1 MFQPKK
7 LKCDIE
13 TVQSNISHNYSK
25 MSVKAQKVK
34 NLLDTGILLKSK
46 QCQELLISSLHKQQI
61 NIKRHI
67 AQLLNYE
74 HMLEQCAKSPT
85 SFLRFIKGT
94 NLPQTE
100 DTPHLA
106 QRWLIL
112 LPQEINVEA
121 LVELL
126 SEIKIVERGQRK
138 LQDGKLL
145 LSLMPTPVLQKSH
158 TVSNLEGCL
167 HLSCMTPDQVWVND
181 RNTLL
186 LRDTRSGDT
195 LKCIN
200 NLPDFSFING
210 IHTGTNNCDMIYID
224 RDSNVNKVSKYRK
237 QISILIGKDTASLW
251 RPWCVYCSL
260 STGDLF
266 VGMVRTGEGKIV
278 RYKTDIQI
286 TQTIQMDGNRK
297 LYSFPCYVTENGN
310 GDVVV
315 SDTWNGVVVTDCKG
329 RHRFTYTGPP
339 SGAGLRPVG
348 ICTDAF
354 SHILVC
360 DANTNTI
367 QMIDRDGNFQSS
379 LLTGPQNSIN
389 PNSLSY
395 ETSTHTLWVGSWDN
409 NTLFMYRY
417 INRTPL

>member
-1 MFQPKK
+1 M
-7 LKCDIE
+7 
-13 TVQSNISHNYSK
+13 
-25 MSVKAQKVK
+25 
-34 NLLDTGILLKSK
+34 
-46 QCQELLISSLHKQQI
+46 
-61 NIKRHI
+61 
-67 AQLLNYE
+67 
-74 HMLEQCAKSPT
+74 
-85 SFLRFIKGT
+85 
-94 NLPQTE
+94 
-100 DTPHLA
+100 
-106 QRWLIL
+106 
-112 LPQEINVEA
+112 
-121 LVELL
+121 
-126 SEIKIVERGQRK
+126 
-138 LQDGKLL
+138 
-145 LSLMPTPVLQKSH
+145 
-158 TVSNLEGCL
+158 
-167 HLSCMTPDQVWVND
+167 
-181 RNTLL
+181 
-186 LRDTRSGDT
+186 
-195 LKCIN
+195 
-200 NLPDFSFING
+200 
-210 IHTGTNNCDMIYID
+210 
-224 RDSNVNKVSKYRK
+224 
-237 QISILIGKDTASLW
+237 IGKDTASLW

-278 RYKTDIQI
+278 RHNTDIKI

-339 SGAGLRPVG
+339 SGSGLRPLG

-379 LLTGPQNSIN
+379 LLTGPQNSVN

-395 ETSTHTLWVGSWDN
+395 AASTHTLWVGSWDN

-417 INRTPL
+417 INRIPL